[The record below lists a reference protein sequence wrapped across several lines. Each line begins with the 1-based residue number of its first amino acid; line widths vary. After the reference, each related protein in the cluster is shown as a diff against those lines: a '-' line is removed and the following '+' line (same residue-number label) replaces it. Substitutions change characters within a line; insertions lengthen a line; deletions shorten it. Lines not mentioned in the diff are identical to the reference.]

1 MWLRCKPCLG
11 EGKARGEVWGGARP
25 SAISGGSPKQEAGH
39 KLAGFLYIQ
48 EEIGC
53 SS

>member
-1 MWLRCKPCLG
+1 MGLRCKPCLG